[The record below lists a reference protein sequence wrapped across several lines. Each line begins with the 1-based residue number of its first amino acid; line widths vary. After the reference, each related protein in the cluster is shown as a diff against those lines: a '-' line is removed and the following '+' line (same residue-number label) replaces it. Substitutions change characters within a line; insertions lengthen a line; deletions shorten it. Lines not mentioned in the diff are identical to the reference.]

1 MNSLNAFLAAMKTWM
16 ETLGRPVFYED
27 VPGSY
32 SPDIEVLPVLTISLY
47 GRAEPELE
55 SLDAV
60 VARWVGVTFTSVGR
74 NVVDALWLD
83 AKVMELLTGALP
95 DLAVDVVYLGPEP
108 AAALRAAPGRMLAEH
123 RAACAYR

>member
-1 MNSLNAFLAAMKTWM
+1 MNSLNAFLAAMKGWL
-16 ETLGRPVFYED
+16 ETIGRPVYYED

-32 SPDIEVLPVLTISLY
+32 LPDTSVLPVLTLSLY

-60 VARWVGVTFTSVGR
+60 VARWVGLTVTSVGR
-74 NVVDALWLD
+74 STRDALWLD
-83 AKVMELLTGALP
+83 AKVMELLAGSLP
-95 DLAVDVVYLGPEP
+95 DLAVEIVYLGPEP